1 MSAKGSR
8 NPYKKKINV
17 LVDLWTKIIEY
28 YAEGG
33 VSRKEIEELL
43 RKYYEEKRV
52 VPFKG
57 KATPEDLYDKELTSL
72 YVVGKYGLGLDKEYR
87 EIFDEVFYHEETY
100 ERIIEL
106 LLRKEHG
113 ARELILNLLGGS
125 LEPNTLARILRV
137 MFTMVV
143 LGFRK
148 EEEFYKLLR
157 AFANYF
163 PEHKDTLRKY
173 TRFYIA
179 FRVAEAIAKGEVKNK
194 VSKEALKQSLALR
207 IGFEKSIPDDK
218 YIYTIAREVFKVPQ
232 KILKNVLNIEGAE

>member
-1 MSAKGSR
+1 MGVKGSR
-8 NPYKKKINV
+8 NPYRKKINV

-33 VSRKEIEELL
+33 ASRKEIEELL

-87 EIFDEVFYHEETY
+87 EIFDEVFYHEKTY

-106 LLRKEHG
+106 LLREEHG

-157 AFANYF
+157 VFANYF

-207 IGFEKSIPDDK
+207 IGFERSIPDDK

-232 KILKNVLNIEGAE
+232 KILKNTLNIEEAE

>member
-1 MSAKGSR
+1 MSSKTQR
-8 NPYKKKINV
+8 NPYRKKINT

-33 VSRKEIEELL
+33 VKRKEIEELL
-43 RKYYEEKRV
+43 RKYYEERRIT
-52 VPFKG
+52 PFKG

-72 YVVGKYGLGLDKEYR
+72 YIVGKYGLGLDKEYR
-87 EIFDEVFYHEETY
+87 EIFDEVFYHEETF

-106 LLRKEHG
+106 ILREEHG
-113 ARELILNLLGGS
+113 VRELVLNLLGGS

-137 MFTMVV
+137 MFTMVI

-148 EEEFYKLLR
+148 EEELHKLLR
-157 AFANYF
+157 KFAEYF

-179 FRVAEAIAKGEVKNK
+179 FRVAEAIAKGEVKNR

-218 YIYTIAREVFKVPQ
+218 YVYSIAKEVFKVPS
-232 KILKNVLNIEGAE
+232 KILKNILNVEEQG

>member
-1 MSAKGSR
+1 MGVRSPR
-8 NPYKKKINV
+8 NPYRKKINV

-33 VSRKEIEELL
+33 VKRKEIEEML
-43 RKYYEEKRV
+43 RKYYEEKRI

-57 KATPEDLYDKELTSL
+57 KATPDDLYDKELTSL
-72 YVVGKYGLGLDKEYR
+72 YIVGKYGLGLDKEYR

-100 ERIIEL
+100 ERIIEV
-106 LLRKEHG
+106 LLRGEQG
-113 ARELILNLLGGS
+113 ARELVLNLLGGS

-137 MFTMVV
+137 MFTMVI

-148 EEEFYKLLR
+148 EEEFYRLLR
-157 AFANYF
+157 VIADYF
-163 PEHKDTLRKY
+163 PEHRDTLRKY

-179 FRVAEAIAKGEVKNK
+179 FRVAEAIAKGQVKNK
-194 VSKEALKQSLALR
+194 VAKEALKQSLALR

-218 YIYTIAREVFKVPQ
+218 YIYSIAREVFKIPV
-232 KILKNVLNIEGAE
+232 KILKNVLNVEESG